1 MIICRNLNIPSN
13 TIYSFFR
20 EPNNDW
26 RKPGWKLLPYQN
38 IIDSFQIFEEDERD
52 FLPRKRKSE
61 EEEELE
67 KELANEKKR
76 KKKKKKKKKDEDGN
90 DDDSDENNEADDE
103 QLELERRL
111 EEVKKEEQRKRDEER
126 REKNEKIDNPYLK
139 PVRMPRC
146 GLGGIPLIT
155 TPLKKEKWIIEKKT
169 FIGNTKFFF
178 FFF

>member
-1 MIICRNLNIPSN
+1 MNLKLVLRATLPPYFN
-13 TIYSFFR
+13 TVFFNLFQVK
-20 EPNNDW
+20 EPLSSSEHRLKTTAFTKTNV
-26 RKPGWKLLPYQN
+26 
-38 IIDSFQIFEEDERD
+38 IDSFQIFEEDERD

-155 TPLKKEKWIIEKKT
+155 TPLKKEK
-169 FIGNTKFFF
+169 
-178 FFF
+178 